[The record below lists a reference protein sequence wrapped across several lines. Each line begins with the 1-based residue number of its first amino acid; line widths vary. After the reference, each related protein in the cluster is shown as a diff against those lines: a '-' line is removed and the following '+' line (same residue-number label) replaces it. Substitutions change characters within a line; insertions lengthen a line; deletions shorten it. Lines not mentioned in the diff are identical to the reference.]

1 MEATKLSSKG
11 QIIIPKH
18 IRTLL
23 NWETGQEL
31 IIINM
36 PDGVLLK
43 SKKAFQPSTLDDV
56 AGILEYKG
64 KAKTLEEMQE
74 AIDKGISESF
84 YGSS

>member
-1 MEATKLSSKG
+1 MEATKMSSKG
-11 QIIIPKH
+11 QVIIPKH

-43 SKKAFQPSTLDDV
+43 AKKPFKSTSLDDV
-56 AGILEYKG
+56 AGILAYQG
-64 KAKTLEEMQE
+64 KAKTLKEMQE

-84 YGSS
+84 HGSS